1 MLLTG
6 DKFLKKGG
14 KTMTNKV
21 KKIRKIEPVHQKVI
35 LELQPKKRVCAYA
48 RVSTNSIDQQGS
60 FHAQVDY
67 YKKLIGKRDDWEYS
81 GVYADEGR
89 SGTQIKKRDEFSQM
103 IKDCE
108 DGKIDI
114 IITKSV
120 TRFARNTVDS
130 IKAIRKLKSLGI
142 GIFFEKE
149 NINTLSEKSE
159 MLLTILSSIAQGESE
174 TISTNNKW
182 GIKKRFQ
189 DGTFILS
196 TPSYGYTKDEDGE
209 LIINKEEA
217 KIVRRIFTEYLNG
230 KGSYLIAKGLNEDNI
245 PTIKSA
251 EEWQDSVVK
260 EILQN
265 PVYEGDLL
273 LQKTYTTEVLP
284 FERKVNKGE
293 LPQYFIE
300 NNHEPIITR
309 KEGQLVRDIYEY
321 RRKQMGLDDSGK
333 YQNRYEFS
341 SRIICG
347 KCGSTFRRQ
356 KIYIGKP
363 YEKVQWCCIQ
373 HIRDINK
380 CNMKAIR
387 EDIIKEAFLTMWNK
401 VVSNYKDILY
411 PLLESLKGL
420 RPNEEQEEE
429 MKELNNK
436 IMELIEQSH
445 ILSRVV
451 SKGYIDS
458 AVFIERQNALTVEV
472 EATKKRRN
480 QLLDNNGFE
489 KEIEGTLRLLDI
501 IKYNPEIIEDY
512 DENLFIHTVN
522 KVIIKKDDEVTFRLI
537 NNLEL
542 TEYQG
547 K

>member
-6 DKFLKKGG
+6 SKYLRREGEP
-14 KTMTNKV
+14 MINKV
-21 KKIRKIEPVHQKVI
+21 KKIKKIEPIHQKVI

-48 RVSTNSIDQQGS
+48 RVSTDSIEQKDS
-60 FHAQVDY
+60 FYYQVEY
-67 YKKLIGKRDDWEYS
+67 YKNYIGKRDDWEYA
-81 GVYADEGR
+81 GIYADEAR
-89 SGTQIKKRDEFSQM
+89 SGTQVKKRDEFSRM
-103 IKDCE
+103 IKDCMN
-108 DGKIDI
+108 GKIDMI
-114 IITKSV
+114 IAKSV

-130 IKAIRKLKSLGI
+130 IKAIRKLKELGI
-142 GIFFEKE
+142 GIYFEKE
-149 NINTLSEKSE
+149 NISTLSEKSE
-159 MLLTILSSIAQGESE
+159 MLLTILSSLAQGESE
-174 TISTNNKW
+174 TISSNNKW
-182 GIKKRFQ
+182 GIKKRFE
-189 DGTFILS
+189 DGTFKLS
-196 TPSYGYTKDEDGE
+196 IPAYGYTKNKNGE

-217 KIVRRIFTEYLNG
+217 KIVRRIFAEYING
-230 KGSYLIAKGLNEDNI
+230 KGPYVIARGLNEDNI
-245 PTIKSA
+245 PTKRTA
-251 EEWQDSVVK
+251 EEWQESVVK
-260 EILQN
+260 VILQN
-265 PVYEGDLL
+265 PIYEGDLL

-293 LPQYFIE
+293 MPQYFIE

-309 KEGQLVRDIYEY
+309 EEGQMVREIYEY
-321 RRKQMGLDDSGK
+321 RRKQMGIDDSGK

-347 KCGSTFRRQ
+347 ECGSIFRRQ

-363 YEKVQWCCIQ
+363 YEKIQWCCIQ
-373 HIRDINK
+373 HIRDISK
-380 CNMKAIR
+380 CSMKAIR

-401 VVSNYKDILY
+401 LVSNYKNILI

-420 RPNEEQEEE
+420 RTNEEQEEE
-429 MKELNNK
+429 IKDLNNK
-436 IMELIEQSH
+436 IMELTEQSY

-458 AVFIERQNALTVEV
+458 AIFIERQNALTVEI

-489 KEIEGTLRLLDI
+489 KEIEGTLRLLDL
-501 IKYNPEIIEDY
+501 IKYSSEVMEEY
-512 DENLFIHTVN
+512 DENLFIHTVE
-522 KVIIKKDDEVTFRLI
+522 KIIIGKDYEVTFKLI

>member
-6 DKFLKKGG
+6 DKYLKKGG

-81 GVYADEGR
+81 GVYADEGI

-108 DGKIDI
+108 DGKIDM

-401 VVSNYKDILY
+401 LVSNYKDILY

-420 RPNEEQEEE
+420 RTNEEQEEE

-472 EATKKRRN
+472 EALKKKRN

-512 DENLFIHTVN
+512 DEKLFVHTVD
-522 KVIIKKDDEVTFRLI
+522 KIVIGKDYDIIFRLI

>member
-1 MLLTG
+1 MA
-6 DKFLKKGG
+6 KK
-14 KTMTNKV
+14 V
-21 KKIRKIEPVHQKVI
+21 RKIEPVHQRVI

-48 RVSTNSIDQQGS
+48 RVSTNSLEQQGS

-67 YKKLIGKRDDWEYS
+67 YKTFIGKRDDWEYI
-81 GVYADEGR
+81 GIYADEAK

-108 DGKIDI
+108 NGKIDL

-120 TRFARNTVDS
+120 TRFARNTVDC
-130 IKAIRKLKSLGI
+130 IEVIRKLKLIGI

-174 TISTNNKW
+174 SISTNSKW
-182 GIKKRFQ
+182 GIRKRFQ
-189 DGTFILS
+189 DGTFKVS
-196 TPSYGYTKDEDGE
+196 TPAYGYINDEDGE
-209 LIINKEEA
+209 LIIEENEA

-230 KGSYLIAKGLNEDNI
+230 KGSYVIARGLNKDNI
-245 PTIKSA
+245 PTIRTAK
-251 EEWQDSVVK
+251 EWSDTAVK
-260 EILQN
+260 DILQN
-265 PVYEGDLL
+265 PIYAGDLL

-284 FERKVNKGE
+284 FQRKRNKGE
-293 LPQYFIE
+293 IPRYFIE
-300 NNHEPIITR
+300 DNHEPIITR
-309 KEGQLVRDIYEY
+309 EEAEMVREIFEY
-321 RRKQMGLDDSGK
+321 RRNQMGIDGSGK
-333 YQNRYEFS
+333 NLNKYEFS
-341 SRIICG
+341 SKILCSE
-347 KCGSTFRRQ
+347 CGSIFRRQ

-363 YEKVQWCCIQ
+363 YETIQWCCIQ

-380 CNMKAIR
+380 CSMKAIR

-401 VVSNYKDILY
+401 LASNYTDILV
-411 PLLESLKGL
+411 PLLESLKNL
-420 RPNEEQEEE
+420 RINEKQEEE
-429 MKELNNK
+429 IKELNNK
-436 IMELIEQSH
+436 IMELTEQSH
-445 ILSRVV
+445 IISRVV

-458 AVFIERQNALTVEV
+458 AVFIERQNALTVEI
-472 EATKKRRN
+472 EATKKKRN

-501 IKYNPEIIEDY
+501 IRYNPEIIEDY
-512 DENLFIHTVN
+512 DENLFTNTVD
-522 KVIIKKDDEVTFRLI
+522 KIIMGKDHDITFRFI

-542 TEYQG
+542 IEYAG